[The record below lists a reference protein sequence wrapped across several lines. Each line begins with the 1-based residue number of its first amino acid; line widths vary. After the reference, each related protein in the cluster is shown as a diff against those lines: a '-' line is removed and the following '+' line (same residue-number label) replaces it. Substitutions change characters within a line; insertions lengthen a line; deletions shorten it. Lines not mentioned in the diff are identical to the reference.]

1 MIDIDDLST
10 FGNYRV
16 RERVKFYFDESP
28 RGWTWDRCV
37 SNAQDWVNRGN
48 KLRGAKPEHQVMA
61 YLASPSC
68 DVYIDRLPPVAR
80 ENFWRLVEWAK
91 TPEAEVYKEL
101 EGVGYIAPH
110 RNKKLNEH
118 IFVVH
123 AGHQNLQQ
131 RDQTRETIQLIRVSL
146 DDVEQHLKW
155 ARVRWENAQNSK
167 AMGHTVWGIDP
178 NHTYEQYLEKELDDF
193 VRQRGYRGRTVYLDR
208 LTKKEK
214 DKLALLKLM
223 PKNKWLAQHGGRA
236 EHWAGQSTYIL
247 LGDK

>member
-61 YLASPSC
+61 YLATPSC

-123 AGHQNLQQ
+123 AGHQYLQQ

-155 ARVRWENAQNSK
+155 ARVRWENGQKTK

-178 NHTYEQYLEKELDDF
+178 NHTYEQYMEAELNDF
-193 VRQRGYRGRTVYLDR
+193 VRHRGYRGRTVYLDR

-223 PKNKWLAQHGGRA
+223 PTNKWLAQHGGRA